1 MNTSARTY
9 KARQGSLAQKLPR
22 KAILLMGHN
31 KVPRNYMANP
41 LPFRQDSTFLFF
53 TGVTEPGAAL
63 LIWPDGTSTLYLPFP
78 TDDDTL
84 WHGRQVPPEFIARK
98 AGARAV
104 FPAETLPD
112 ALQELK
118 KMNVPVVALPVCEP
132 TANQTLQELL
142 GPELSPHSLE
152 TANEELLD
160 AVIDGRLRRDD
171 GEIAEMRWALEVTA
185 TAHRQAMMATH
196 PGVTDYEIHAL
207 IEAIFTSNGM
217 TSAYPPIVTIEGEV
231 LHGQADGKELKD
243 GQLLLVD
250 AGAETP
256 SGYASDVTRTWP
268 VNGKFSVR
276 QKQIYQAVLL
286 AQSAAIKRCQK
297 GVLFEDVHMAAARSL
312 VQFCVNLELM
322 KGDVDELVELGA
334 HAAFFPHGIGHLL
347 GLDVHDMELFGDR
360 VGYGKDGKRSKQFGM
375 NHLRLNRRLEEGMV
389 VTVEPGFY
397 IIPSLLRD
405 QGMRDTLG
413 DRIYWEEAHRLA
425 PFGGIRIEDDVLIT
439 SDGPDVLSAGIPKEI
454 RSIQNLVGSGP
465 TPKDRFVPPEE
476 SGN

>member
-1 MNTSARTY
+1 M
-9 KARQGSLAQKLPR
+9 
-22 KAILLMGHN
+22 M
-31 KVPRNYMANP
+31 V
-41 LPFRQDSTFLFF
+41 
-53 TGVTEPGAAL
+53 
-63 LIWPDGTSTLYLPFP
+63 
-78 TDDDTL
+78 
-84 WHGRQVPPEFIARK
+84 IAGN
-98 AGARAV
+98 A
-104 FPAETLPD
+104 
-112 ALQELK
+112 
-118 KMNVPVVALPVCEP
+118 
-132 TANQTLQELL
+132 
-142 GPELSPHSLE
+142 
-152 TANEELLD
+152 
-160 AVIDGRLRRDD
+160 
-171 GEIAEMRWALEVTA
+171 WALEVDSHSA
-185 TAHRQAMMATH
+185 QAGDDGKPTPESPIMRS
-196 PGVTDYEIHAL
+196 GAL

-360 VGYGKDGKRSKQFGM
+360 VGYGKDGKRSKQFGL

-439 SDGPDVLSAGIPKEI
+439 SDGPDVCPP
-454 RSIQNLVGSGP
+454 GSRINP
-465 TPKDRFVPPEE
+465 LHPEFGRAAHAE
-476 SGN
+476 RPL

>member
-1 MNTSARTY
+1 MTPAD
-9 KARQGSLAQKLPR
+9 L
-22 KAILLMGHN
+22 
-31 KVPRNYMANP
+31 
-41 LPFRQDSTFLFF
+41 DS
-53 TGVTEPGAAL
+53 
-63 LIWPDGTSTLYLPFP
+63 
-78 TDDDTL
+78 
-84 WHGRQVPPEFIARK
+84 
-98 AGARAV
+98 
-104 FPAETLPD
+104 
-112 ALQELK
+112 
-118 KMNVPVVALPVCEP
+118 
-132 TANQTLQELL
+132 
-142 GPELSPHSLE
+142 
-152 TANEELLD
+152 ANEELLD
-160 AVIDGRLRRDD
+160 AVIESRLVRDD

-185 TAHRQAMMATH
+185 TAHRQAMMATK

-207 IEAIFTSNGM
+207 IEGIFKANGM

-231 LHGQADGKELKD
+231 LHGQADGKELKE

-268 VNGKFSVR
+268 VSGKFSIR
-276 QKQIYQAVLL
+276 QKQIYQAVLS

-297 GVLFEDVHMAAARSL
+297 GVLFEDVHLAAARSL

-360 VGYGKDGKRSKQFGM
+360 AGYEKGRTRSAQFGL

-389 VTVEPGFY
+389 VTIEPGFY

-405 QGMRDTLG
+405 QTMRDTLG

-439 SDGPDVLSAGIPKEI
+439 PEGPDVLSAGIPKEI
-454 RSIQNLVGSGP
+454 RSIQNLVGSGLTPQERFQPNVNP
-465 TPKDRFVPPEE
+465 TA
-476 SGN
+476 